1 MEIASV
7 LVADGEDAF
16 CAAITALVARAG
28 LAVRRA
34 RTGDDAL
41 RLAAIQ
47 RPSVVV
53 LDVALRGPS
62 GFETCRELR
71 EIFGEGLPI
80 LFVSADRTEPTDR
93 VAGLMLG
100 ADDYLVKPVDPD
112 ELLARIRRAAV
123 RSSAASRWA
132 NVGPQPAADGPSAT
146 ASAAG
151 LTPREIEVLRLI
163 SQGRTPQ
170 EVSEQLVIS
179 PKTVSSH
186 LQRILAKL
194 GVHSR
199 LQAVARA
206 YELGLVSPAARA
218 AEESI
223 VTR

>member
-7 LVADGEDAF
+7 LVADGDDAF

-93 VAGLMLG
+93 VAGLMRPVATSTGMPSPCERVIAARVLG
-100 ADDYLVKPVDPD
+100 LSSASRPT
-112 ELLARIRRAAV
+112 RV
-123 RSSAASRWA
+123 RSKSDAKARTDFGKAGGRISR
-132 NVGPQPAADGPSAT
+132 
-146 ASAAG
+146 
-151 LTPREIEVLRLI
+151 RR
-163 SQGRTPQ
+163 
-170 EVSEQLVIS
+170 
-179 PKTVSSH
+179 
-186 LQRILAKL
+186 
-194 GVHSR
+194 
-199 LQAVARA
+199 
-206 YELGLVSPAARA
+206 SPAPR
-218 AEESI
+218 
-223 VTR
+223 TRRRLRSAGR